1 MKKKKLKVRLLPHE
15 VSLLQAGELHDVTHP
30 GASSKW
36 LFAPSSSSLMAE
48 EEEKTL
54 CYRHMGDV
62 EFQVLLNTNQ
72 LPDTQP
78 YQTLTQGQEGRAYC
92 ESYLRQAKY
101 VDTSPT
107 TVVEFVCA
115 ATLIND
121 FYSIQSKI
129 EDGTI
134 SHGLGKVGWSR
145 HRQSSHTSIVISRA
159 RLELLRLLF
168 RIIYSQYGLSTP
180 SRHGEYA
187 RSALVQ
193 VYPSAKWQ
201 SGTHAIQV
209 LAFLPPSIHCAD
221 SSVGRKA
228 RARRLELGGR

>member
-15 VSLLQAGELHDVTHP
+15 VSLLQAGELQDVTHP

-36 LFAPSSSSLMAE
+36 LFAPSTALEKE
-48 EEEKTL
+48 EQEKTL

-62 EFQVLLNTNQ
+62 EFQVLLASNQ

-107 TVVEFVCA
+107 TVVEFISPSQ
-115 ATLIND
+115 LIND

-134 SHGLGKVGWSR
+134 SHGLGNKAGKTLPRFNQALLEGQITWR
-145 HRQSSHTSIVISRA
+145 IV
-159 RLELLRLLF
+159 
-168 RIIYSQYGLSTP
+168 
-180 SRHGEYA
+180 
-187 RSALVQ
+187 LVKRGKQ
-193 VYPSAKWQ
+193 WAV
-201 SGTHAIQV
+201 
-209 LAFLPPSIHCAD
+209 
-221 SSVGRKA
+221 
-228 RARRLELGGR
+228 